1 MTIPRLTISTHRN
14 RRALL
19 KALLAL
25 PLAGCMVPEPAP
37 LAGQVL
43 PAYVIPLGASREDVL
58 GMLGP
63 PPVGPR
69 FDLITHQTEIIYR
82 FPQPILQAQ
91 TRMPDGTQRIE
102 RTDTVY
108 LFFGQGGRLERIDL
122 RPNPYYS
129 AFPGTLAHQVT
140 VMPRIRGLD
149 GRIRP
154 LGPTS

>member
-1 MTIPRLTISTHRN
+1 MITDRMSGSRKLLVA
-14 RRALL
+14 ALL
-19 KALLAL
+19 TL
-25 PLAGCMVPEPAP
+25 PLTLGGCMVPEPAP

-58 GMLGP
+58 GMLGH

-69 FDLITHQTEIIYR
+69 FDPISHQTEIIYR
-82 FPQPILQAQ
+82 FSQPILQAQ

-102 RTDTVY
+102 RTNTVH

-122 RPNPYYS
+122 RPNHYYS
-129 AFPGTLAHQVT
+129 SVPGTLAHQVT
-140 VMPRIRGLD
+140 VLPRLRGLD
-149 GRIRP
+149 GRIRA